1 MASRFSF
8 PEEDLFC
15 PVCRDIFKD
24 PVVLSCSHSFCKS
37 CVQKCWKLKGFR
49 ECPVCRRRS
58 SKSEPPCNRALK
70 NLCESFLQQRHQ
82 RAPVLQRPAV
92 LCSQHNEKLQ
102 LFCLEDKQPICL
114 VCQASKTHR
123 SHQCVP
129 INDALKNHKNQLQT
143 ALKHLHEKLKMFTE
157 VQQTYDQTTEHIK
170 SQAQH
175 TEEKIKTAFE
185 KLHQFLRDDEAA
197 RIASLRREAEQKSQ
211 MMKKNI
217 EQMSK
222 DMSSL
227 SNTIQ
232 ATEEELRAEEV
243 SFLQVRTWLGHC
255 VSLSNMN
262 VFILLQHYTLTQN
275 MFSYHVLQNFKAT
288 MKKATCALADP
299 ERVSGTLIDVAKH
312 LGNLQFRVWE
322 KMQEIVTHTPV
333 ILDPNT
339 AHACLSVSGDLT
351 SVRYLDPLQKLPD
364 NPERFMYSKT
374 VLGSE
379 GFSSGTHS
387 WEVAVGDHPLWNVGV
402 VKKSTDRRKGI
413 HLTPAHGMWAIKHR
427 SGTYKAL
434 EDIDMALKRSPQR
447 IRVQLDYDRG
457 EISFY
462 DPKDMTLLFKHR
474 DTFTERLYPLLSVG
488 PPGDAINLDLQ
499 ICHRFLR
506 R

>member
-243 SFLQVRTWLGHC
+243 SFLQTY
-255 VSLSNMN
+255 S
-262 VFILLQHYTLTQN
+262 TPLTPECT
-275 MFSYHVLQNFKAT
+275 SR
-288 MKKATCALADP
+288 ATCALADP